1 MLAGAASSQTGPREM
16 EDEEKAYVAVV
27 KQVKEGKANLA
38 WVLQNTSKYCKIVLL
53 HVHQPA
59 QRIPT
64 ALGWFPASKLENQE
78 VAAYRR
84 MEEENMHGNL
94 DEYVNMCS
102 QVKVHKAEKVVIE
115 RDDIAEGLTESI
127 VSHGITKL
135 VMGAAASKNY
145 SRKMKAP
152 RSKTA
157 LAVKQKAHPSCKI
170 WFICKGNLIC
180 TREALLDGS
189 IVSQSFTASPISKT
203 SQSEIHRPISASLS
217 RGGPTNCSSIA
228 PGKQDIVTQR
238 SLSDDLSPYRDL
250 TMRTSPT
257 PSKKLVRSSTTESRE
272 SKEPSRSTSESKG
285 SSVVDP
291 LDAASSIS
299 DYSVFDEEK
308 SDMASL
314 STMQDDADREG
325 ASLILQ
331 VKHEPEE
338 YNKLLSPHQDQVNLG
353 VDDVLCEKL
362 QTALDEAESFT
373 REAYEE
379 FYKRQKAEKDLNE
392 AIQKVKIVQNLYN
405 QEFKQRIGI
414 EEALAKEK
422 SALLALKKHQD
433 EVYEELKKAYQ
444 KMEALQL
451 QNSDSDHILKDIK
464 KKLSEA
470 YSHLDSI
477 RQEHDVLQ
485 QERDKAMRENQELKR
500 MKEEATSSIHEADNF
515 SIFSLSEL
523 EQATENFKE
532 ESKIGEGGYGCVYK
546 GFLRHTTVAI
556 KRLNPQGMQ
565 GKAEFQR
572 EMNVLSKVR
581 HPNLVTLIGACPE
594 AWALVYEFLPNGSL
608 EDHLNCKKNA
618 PPLMWQTRTCIA
630 AEICSALIFLHSCKP
645 FSVVHGDLKPGNI
658 LLDSNLV
665 SKLGDFGICRLLV
678 QSMNSTA
685 LYHCTRQPKGT
696 FAYMDPELLTSGEI
710 TIKSDMYSFGVILLR
725 LLTGRPAFG
734 VSKVVQEA
742 LDKNCLHKILDG
754 SAGDWPYL
762 HAEKLAKV
770 GLKCCQMKRRNRPDA
785 TEAWRIL
792 DPLTKSSFSGPLLS
806 YRLTA
811 KDSPYIP
818 SYFICPILKEPMK
831 DPQIAADGFTYEAEA
846 IEGWFASGHGT
857 SPMTNLKLD
866 HHELIPNHTLRHAI
880 QGWLQQMT
888 QNSAWGKENASTNLS
903 STDV

>member
-1 MLAGAASSQTGPREM
+1 M
-16 EDEEKAYVAVV
+16 
-27 KQVKEGKANLA
+27 
-38 WVLQNTSKYCKIVLL
+38 
-53 HVHQPA
+53 
-59 QRIPT
+59 
-64 ALGWFPASKLENQE
+64 
-78 VAAYRR
+78 
-84 MEEENMHGNL
+84 
-94 DEYVNMCS
+94 
-102 QVKVHKAEKVVIE
+102 
-115 RDDIAEGLTESI
+115 DDIAKGLTESI
-127 VSHGITKL
+127 ISHGITKL

-157 LAVKQKAHPSCKI
+157 LAVQQKAHPSCKI

-180 TREALLDGS
+180 TREALFDGS

-203 SQSEIHRPISASLS
+203 SQSEIHRPTSASLS
-217 RGGPTNCSSIA
+217 QGGSTNGSSIA

-238 SLSDDLSPYRDL
+238 SLSDNLSPCGDL
-250 TMRTSPT
+250 TMTTSPT
-257 PSKKLVRSSTTESRE
+257 SRKKLVRSSTTESRG
-272 SKEPSRSTSESKG
+272 SKEPARSTSESKG

-291 LDAASSIS
+291 LDAASSVS
-299 DYSVFDEEK
+299 DHSVFDEDK

-314 STMQDDADREG
+314 PTMQEDADREG

-338 YNKLLSPHQDQVNLG
+338 YNKLLSPCHDQVNLG
-353 VDDVLCEKL
+353 VDDVLYEKL
-362 QTALDEAESFT
+362 QTALGEAESST

-433 EVYEELKKAYQ
+433 EVYEELKKAHQ

-464 KKLSEA
+464 KKLSEV
-470 YSHLDSI
+470 YSHFDSI
-477 RQEHDVLQ
+477 RQEHDLLQ
-485 QERDKAMRENQELKR
+485 QERDKAMREKQELER
-500 MKEEATSSIHEADNF
+500 MKEESTSSIHEADNF
-515 SIFSLSEL
+515 SVFSLSEL

-572 EMNVLSKVR
+572 EMNVLRKVR

-608 EDHLNCKKNA
+608 EDHLNCKKNT
-618 PPLMWQTRTCIA
+618 PPLMWQTRTRIA

-658 LLDSNLV
+658 LLDANFV

-678 QSMNSTA
+678 QSINSTA
-685 LYHCTRQPKGT
+685 LYHHTRQPKGT

-710 TIKSDMYSFGVILLR
+710 TVKSDMYSFGVVLLR

-734 VSKVVQEA
+734 ISKIVQQA

-770 GLKCCQMKRRNRPDA
+770 GLKCCAMKRRNRPDA

-811 KDSPYIP
+811 EDSPYIP

-846 IEGWFASGHGT
+846 IEGWFDSGHDT

-866 HHELIPNHTLRHAI
+866 HRELIPNHTLHHAI
-880 QGWLQQMT
+880 QGWLQQIT
-888 QNSAWGKENASTNLS
+888 QNSTNLS
-903 STDV
+903 STDN